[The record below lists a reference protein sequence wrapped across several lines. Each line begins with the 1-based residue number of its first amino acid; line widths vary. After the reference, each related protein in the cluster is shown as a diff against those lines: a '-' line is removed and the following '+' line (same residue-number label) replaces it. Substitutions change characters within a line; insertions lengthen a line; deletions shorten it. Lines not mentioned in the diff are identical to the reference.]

1 MKFRGP
7 LFFSV
12 LLLSV
17 LVAAF
22 YPKVDNS
29 QKEAILMRTIFS
41 FMNQLHYQP
50 QEVNDG
56 FSEEFFD
63 LYLERISAKR
73 YLTKEDIAKLTPY
86 RRQLDD
92 EVRQSS
98 YNFFNESLVMLE
110 NNLKKIQAFNEEI
123 TAQPFDFDRKEEI
136 NVVFDELD
144 YVKNDKELKDR
155 WRKILKY
162 ETMTRLYRKTKA
174 QDKVGEEGEHQ
185 STEELEAEARKEV
198 KEMYEDIFKTMLKLK
213 RENRMSAYFNA
224 FTNIYDPHSTYF
236 EPVEKQSFDI
246 DMSGRLE
253 GIGAR
258 LFNEGDYTK
267 VSEVMPG
274 GPAWKGKELEK
285 GDLIIKVAQGDDGEW
300 EDITGMLVNEVVQ
313 KIRGEPGTK
322 VRLTLKKKDGLLK
335 EITIIRDVII
345 IEESYA
351 KSLILD
357 GANEGE
363 KIGYINLP
371 RFYVDFEN
379 PDGRFCSK
387 DIAAE
392 LDKLTAAG
400 VDGIILDLRNNG
412 GGGLYEAVDMSGLF
426 IEEGPIVQIKSR
438 KQQSEILRDVNPEVK
453 YDGPLV
459 VMVNQLSASASEIL
473 AAALQDYGRAVIVGS
488 KSTYGKGTV
497 QRFFDMDRAVR
508 GMEEIKPLGD
518 IKLTM
523 QKFYR
528 VDGGAVQLKGVVPD
542 IVLPDTY
549 AYIKI
554 GEKEEDRAMEWTEI
568 EAVDF
573 SQNVYQIKNM
583 QELKKRS
590 ESRVS
595 QNATFQKVVQNA
607 KRYERLRENAVYP
620 LQLKD
625 YIMQEKAKEQEA
637 EQFKDIFSAVVNKG
651 VYNLDADMTN
661 INKNEKNQSMNK
673 DFMES
678 ISKDIYI
685 KETLNILHDMISMK

>member
-625 YIMQEKAKEQEA
+625 YVMQEKAKEQEA